1 MGQPSLFDQHF
12 SPAEQ
17 AKLAAW
23 LDGNPAMSVDD
34 FRALLAER
42 GLEVARSTAH
52 KEKRRIEDLG
62 RRMRNSRMA
71 MDSLAEGLEGKNDS
85 KRSRALIEMARTIVF
100 EFQESLLER
109 GGEALDAKD
118 VARLGRLLKDL
129 MMAGRYNQDYDAN
142 ERKLGREEA
151 VKAVDGKLAE
161 AENAATDGDPRDA
174 FRRIRQELYGLFDDE

>member
-1 MGQPSLFDQHF
+1 MPSPSLFDQHF

-23 LDGNPAMSVDD
+23 LDENPAMSVDD

-42 GLEVARSTAH
+42 GLEVGRTTAH

-62 RRMRNSRMA
+62 RRLRTSRHA
-71 MDSLAEGLEGKNDS
+71 MDALAEGLEDKDDS

-100 EFQESLLER
+100 EFQEALLER
-109 GGEALDAKD
+109 QGSLDAKD

-129 MMAGRYNQDYDAN
+129 MMAGRYNQDFEA
-142 ERKLGREEA
+142 KHREKVLQEAAEA
-151 VKAVDGKLAE
+151 VDRAAE
-161 AENAATDGDPRDA
+161 HLKQSQNMTSAEMAAA
-174 FRRIRQELYGLFDDE
+174 FRRALSEV